1 MGKPSAAVARFDA
14 PLRAWLDEHGVD
26 AALLRQCEHRS
37 SVPCILCRH
46 MNSHNKLLLALVAGL
61 VLGTGLHG
69 MAGNDAV
76 RAVSQY
82 LIEPFGQLFLRL
94 IFMSVVPLVFCGL
107 VLGVYQL
114 GQHRGLGRTA
124 GRTLLYTLL
133 ASTLSV
139 IIGISLVNAVQP
151 GVGLD
156 LPPDALA
163 AQSAQMEKVRANAQA
178 AKPLTQSLLEI
189 VPTNPVQAATRALE
203 GDMLALMFFALI
215 LGLALSRVVTPG
227 TQNPAVSVLETVYEA
242 MMDIVHLVM
251 RLAPYAVFALVFTTS
266 FKFGGELIRSLSLYV
281 LVVVAGL
288 ALQLFVVYP
297 VFLKVLAGRPP
308 GQFLKNSFDVLIYAF
323 ATASSNATLPKSL
336 ETATQKLHLS
346 PKISRFVLTVGATA
360 NQNGTALFEGVTVI
374 FLAQVYGIDLT
385 FYQQVQVVVMAIVAG
400 IGTAGVPGGS
410 LPLIMILLQQVG
422 IPPEGLGLV
431 LGVDRFLDMCRTSV
445 NVGGDLVIAAIVDR
459 DVEPR

>member
-1 MGKPSAAVARFDA
+1 MK
-14 PLRAWLDEHGVD
+14 
-26 AALLRQCEHRS
+26 
-37 SVPCILCRH
+37 
-46 MNSHNKLLLALVAGL
+46 SHNKLLLALVAGL
-61 VLGTGLHG
+61 VLGTGFHG
-69 MAGNDAV
+69 WGDNEAI
-76 RAVSQY
+76 RTVSQY
-82 LIEPFGQLFLRL
+82 IVEPFGQLFLRL

-124 GRTLLYTLL
+124 SRTLFYTVL

-139 IIGISLVNAVQP
+139 IIGIFLVNLMRP
-151 GVGLD
+151 GAGLE

-163 AQSAQMEKVRANAQA
+163 AQDAQLEKVRANAQA
-178 AKPLTQSLLEI
+178 AKPLTQTLLEI
-189 VPTNPVQAATRALE
+189 VPTNPVQAAARALE

-215 LGLALSRVVTPG
+215 LGLALSRVIKPDAH
-227 TQNPAVSVLETVYEA
+227 NPAISVLETVYEA
-242 MMDIVHLVM
+242 MMDIIHLVM
-251 RLAPYAVFALVFTTS
+251 RMAPYAVFALVFTTS
-266 FKFGGELIRSLSLYV
+266 FKFGGELIRTLSLYV
-281 LVVVAGL
+281 LVVVVGL
-288 ALQLFVVYP
+288 ALQLFVVFP
-297 VFLKVLAGRPP
+297 VMLKSLAGRPP
-308 GQFLKNSFDVLIYAF
+308 VQFLKDSFDVLIYAF
-323 ATASSNATLPKSL
+323 ATSSSNATLPKSL
-336 ETATQKLHLS
+336 ETATKKLKLS
-346 PKISRFVLTVGATA
+346 PESSRFVLTVGATA

-422 IPPEGLGLV
+422 IPPEGLGIV

-459 DVEPR
+459 DNAQR